1 MENQVIPPAS
11 HTANSMTFP
20 IKHAPKTFDDLV
32 IANKHTRKRL
42 EDYANGNRSG
52 NLILH
57 GPPRTGKSVAARV
70 IAEERCGTPDLVEV
84 FDGVDCAAETFDV
97 IQRMWHWQWMNGVDG
112 PVVVI
117 DEIDQMPAEELL
129 RLHHFLSVCDGG
141 SIIATTNNLHSLD
154 DPLKDRF
161 DVVELPA
168 VDPTAWVDRAEAILA
183 AEGVPYTRKIAERIV
198 GTTNGSI
205 RDTMR
210 AIEDY
215 VIATNTV

>member
-1 MENQVIPPAS
+1 MENQAIAPSS
-11 HTANSMTFP
+11 HTAMIFP

-57 GPPRTGKSVAARV
+57 GPPGTGKSVAAR
-70 IAEERCGTPDLVEV
+70 IISETRCGNPGLVEV
-84 FDGVDCAAETFDV
+84 FDGIDLKGPDFDQ
-97 IQRMWHWQWMNGVDG
+97 IKTIWQWQRFDSVKT

-117 DEIDQMPAEELL
+117 DEVDQMSVNERL
-129 RLHHFLSVCDGG
+129 RLRNFISTHNSG

-154 DPLKDRF
+154 QPLQDRF

-168 VDPTAWVDRAEAILA
+168 VDPTAWIDRAEAILV
-183 AEGVPYTRKIAERIV
+183 AEGVPYTRKIVERIV

-215 VIATNTV
+215 VIAKKTV

>member
-1 MENQVIPPAS
+1 MENQVIPASS

-20 IKHAPKTFDDLV
+20 IKHAPQTFDDLV
-32 IANKHTRKRL
+32 IADARKRQRL
-42 EDYANGNRSG
+42 EDYAKGNRDS
-52 NLILH
+52 NLMLH
-57 GPPRTGKSVAARV
+57 GPPGTGKSVAARV
-70 IAEERCGTPDLVEV
+70 IAEARCGNPDLVEV
-84 FDGVDCAAETFDV
+84 FDGVDFTDETFDQ
-97 IQRMWHWQWMNGVDG
+97 ILNRWQWQKINDVET

-117 DEIDQMPAEELL
+117 DEIDQMHAKELL
-129 RLHHFLSVCDGG
+129 RLRNFLSTHNSGV
-141 SIIATTNNLHSLD
+141 IIATTNNLHSLD